1 MQPGKPQDDSSLMS
15 SQIFFRCVKM
25 VARKAGFMSQLA
37 RMEMGRICSTQE
49 RATFYIVLVDCT
61 RYRQILNFA
70 LRASIQEA
78 GSYHSY
84 HGAGGKM
91 T

>member
-1 MQPGKPQDDSSLMS
+1 M
-15 SQIFFRCVKM
+15 V

-49 RATFYIVLVDCT
+49 RAMFYIVLVDCT

-70 LRASIQEA
+70 SQEA
-78 GSYHSY
+78 GSY